1 MTPAEAER
9 LRLLAASASVEVT
22 PRHAASLPE
31 LDGLLPAGS
40 SVYITSLPGADPQD
54 IVSAAEAVRAAGF
67 APVPHLTARSI
78 TGPAELDGLLG
89 RLVERAAVDDVLV
102 VAGGAKTVAGD
113 YSSSIEI
120 LRSGLLER
128 HGIARAGV
136 AGHPEGSPDIP
147 PEVVLAALA
156 EKNAFA
162 EESPIE
168 LRIVSQFAL
177 APEPYIAWER
187 ELRAHGNRLPIV
199 AGIPGVTSPATLLK
213 FALSCGI
220 GPSVEVLRKKS
231 GGLLKLATTRLWRP
245 DELVEGIARSIT
257 EDPDSL
263 IRGLHMFPFGGV
275 QRSAEWLSQVRGVRT
290 EVSA

>member
-1 MTPAEAER
+1 MTPAVAGR

-22 PRHAASLPE
+22 PRHAASLAE
-31 LDGLLPAGS
+31 LDGLLPAGT

-78 TGPAELDGLLG
+78 AGPAELDLLLG

-102 VAGGAKTVAGD
+102 VAGGAKTVAGE

-147 PEVVLAALA
+147 PQAVLAALA

-162 EESPIE
+162 QQSPIE

-177 APEPYIAWER
+177 AAEPYIAWER

-231 GGLLKLATTRLWRP
+231 GGLMKLATTRVWRP
-245 DELVEGIARSIT
+245 DALVEGIARSIT
-257 EDPDSL
+257 DDPDSR

-275 QRSAEWLSQVRGVRT
+275 ERSAEWLSQVRGART
-290 EVSA
+290 QVSA